1 MVTGFSYFGVRNPE
15 YAAIDFKRMK
25 NHGATA
31 VFLTFAE
38 EDMEFYPGTMK
49 ELVRLAHNENL
60 LVYMNPWGLGGVFG
74 GESYSR
80 FITRN
85 PGDLQVD
92 ARGHSV
98 PAACF
103 NSPQFREFVK
113 KWVEAVAFCGAD
125 VILWD
130 EPHFYMSHWDEEGS
144 SSAAPRETCYCHA
157 CQHKFE
163 EKYGYPMPR
172 ARTEDVQDFRE
183 DSLIDFLSEMSR
195 FAREKGIENDV
206 CMLPPS
212 FQLDDGIRDP
222 EKVAQIQSVDVLAT
236 DPYWEYD
243 DPEDRVKD
251 RYLKDS
257 KIIKTLAVKYSKQSE
272 MWIKNF
278 KIKAGTEHFVKL
290 TTDISAEA
298 GVDRI
303 LAWSYLGS
311 AYMSFLRSDNP
322 YLVFDLQSETFQR
335 LNRHPEKP

>member
-1 MVTGFSYFGVRNPE
+1 MITGFSYFGVRNPE

-25 NHGATA
+25 SHGATA
-31 VFLTFAE
+31 VLLTFAE
-38 EDMEFYPGTMK
+38 EDMEFYLGTMK
-49 ELVRLAHNENL
+49 ELVELAHKENL

-80 FITRN
+80 FVARN
-85 PGDLQVD
+85 PEELQVD
-92 ARGHSV
+92 AQGQSV

-103 NSPQFREFVK
+103 NSTQFRTFVK
-113 KWVEAVAFCGAD
+113 KWVDAVAFCGAD

-130 EPHFYMSHWDEEGS
+130 EPHFYMSHWDEESG
-144 SSAAPRETCYCHA
+144 AAAVPRETCYCPH
-157 CQHKFE
+157 CQQKFE

-172 ARTEDVQDFRE
+172 NRTEDVLDFRE
-183 DSLIDFLSEMSR
+183 YSLIDFLSEMNA
-195 FAREKGIENDV
+195 FAREKGLENDV

-222 EKVAQIQSVDVLAT
+222 EKVAQIPSVDVLAT

-243 DPEDRVKD
+243 DPEDLVKE

-257 KIIKTLAVKYSKQSE
+257 KIIKTLAKKYNKQSE

-278 KIKAGTEHFVKL
+278 KVKAGTEHFVTR
-290 TTDISAEA
+290 TTEISAEA

-303 LAWSYLGS
+303 FAWSYLGS
-311 AYMSFLRSDNP
+311 AYMSSLRSDNP
-322 YLVFDLQSETFQR
+322 YLVFDLQGEVFQQ
-335 LNRHPEKP
+335 LNKDSRES